1 MDGGGADSQR
11 SGGGEFGVE
20 SQRKKKEQDKNG

>member
-11 SGGGEFGVE
+11 SGRGKLEGEN
-20 SQRKKKEQDKNG
+20 QRKKKERGKNG